1 MIALADG
8 MPLVELE
15 NGSTVAFER
24 HWLARVLVRAAAK
37 AGYPKWW
44 LAEHVSESVTGY
56 LALQW
61 PENVVTLEELREA
74 IHAALETVGYAEVG
88 AHLEL
93 GVPGVRFSLV
103 PLVFAAGTGYEL
115 AFFEHLGRRLQ
126 EILERGVTFL
136 EIEGLTPC
144 VKALRS
150 RKIWSR
156 ECEVLREEIVGF
168 VRAYTLGADAEVQ
181 VRMR

>member
-15 NGSTVAFER
+15 NGSSVAFEPG
-24 HWLARVLVRAAAK
+24 WLVRVLVRAAAE

-44 LAEHVSESVTGY
+44 LAEHVSESVAGY

-61 PENVVTLEELREA
+61 GGNVVTLEQLREA
-74 IHAALETVGYAEVG
+74 MQSALDAVGYSEVG
-88 AHLEL
+88 AHLVL

-115 AFFEHLGRRLQ
+115 AFFEQLGRRVQ

-150 RKIWSR
+150 RKVWSR
-156 ECEVLREEIVGF
+156 DCEILREEIVEF
-168 VRAYTLGADAEVQ
+168 VRACTLSAEAEVQ